1 MALVG
6 TYTYK
11 EYVASETETQEYEMT
26 HPQYEEGHELF
37 EKSGTTEMITEPVM
51 EEVTQSYENIYLI
64 VRAASTHQRVGP
76 DRIKSLYLSAMIS
89 IYQDKAH
96 KDEDFFNELFQTIID
111 IPIESLDVL
120 KAFDNPF
127 DFAYEELKKMESF
140 ELLTND

>member
-1 MALVG
+1 
-6 TYTYK
+6 
-11 EYVASETETQEYEMT
+11 
-26 HPQYEEGHELF
+26 
-37 EKSGTTEMITEPVM
+37 
-51 EEVTQSYENIYLI
+51 
-64 VRAASTHQRVGP
+64 
-76 DRIKSLYLSAMIS
+76 MIS